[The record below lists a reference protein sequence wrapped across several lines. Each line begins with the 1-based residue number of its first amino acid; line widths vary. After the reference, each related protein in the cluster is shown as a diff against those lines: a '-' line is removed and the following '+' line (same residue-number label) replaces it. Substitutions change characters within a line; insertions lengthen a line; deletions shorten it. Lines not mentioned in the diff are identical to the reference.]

1 MSSRQNWDSDYS
13 NLDQTVVGNNNGHTS
28 IDNVGMPN
36 LNISTAIPAPLNT
49 TFEFYLPLPNGRIY
63 YVTYT
68 ELSTLEIARHL
79 NHRIDLSHIPDDQLS
94 HHHNIHSFIRQQFL
108 QPVDYQQQNNI
119 QQQRCF
125 DSQLTPQIYSDN
137 TVYNAA
143 SIPPNETIFDDI
155 RDTSD
160 SGYDGIQG
168 NNNSQQQ

>member
-36 LNISTAIPAPLNT
+36 LNTSTAIPAPQNT
-49 TFEFYLPLPNGRIY
+49 IYEVYLPLSNGSIC

-68 ELSTLEIARHL
+68 VLSTLEISRHL
-79 NHRIDLSHIPDDQLS
+79 NNRIDLSHIPDDQLS
-94 HHHNIHSFIRQQFL
+94 HHHNIHSFIQQQFL
-108 QPVDYQQQNNI
+108 QQPVDYQQNDI
-119 QQQRCF
+119 QQQQCF
-125 DSQLTPQIYSDN
+125 DSQPTPQIYSDN
-137 TVYNAA
+137 TVYNAV
-143 SIPPNETIFDDI
+143 SIPSNGAISDYI
-155 RDTSD
+155 HDTSD